1 MERDFFTPQ
10 NFSRVEKRAGGSPA
24 WPLPST
30 GSDHHRER
38 ERASRGVCAQGTD
51 RPGHG
56 TNAAACKQEHHQA
69 CSQVDPCGTE
79 YKEHTGKREGEILG
93 WAGVSAFHHPVTGS
107 RRDTDR
113 QIEGQRH
120 RIKAWDLLMGSGM
133 PVTACF
139 DGIKNDHCLCK
150 WGAGKGVGQQTEE
163 RLEGQGSASRLGQLN
178 PGPGQ
183 SP

>member
-1 MERDFFTPQ
+1 MGRGLCLPPSCHWEQ
-10 NFSRVEKRAGGSPA
+10 KR
-24 WPLPST
+24 
-30 GSDHHRER
+30 HR
-38 ERASRGVCAQGTD
+38 QT
-51 RPGHG
+51 
-56 TNAAACKQEHHQA
+56 
-69 CSQVDPCGTE
+69 
-79 YKEHTGKREGEILG
+79 
-93 WAGVSAFHHPVTGS
+93 
-107 RRDTDR
+107 
-113 QIEGQRH
+113 EGQRH